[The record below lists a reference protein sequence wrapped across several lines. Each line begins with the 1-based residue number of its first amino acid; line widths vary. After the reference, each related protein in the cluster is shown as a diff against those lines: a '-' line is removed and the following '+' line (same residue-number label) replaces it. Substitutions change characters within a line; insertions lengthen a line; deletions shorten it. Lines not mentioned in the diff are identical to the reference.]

1 MKALVTDIRN
11 HLRQPWLLSIL
22 FIAIIPIFPE
32 YISIPLAGASLWAAA
47 RDAKQRRSTLAV
59 GTLGKLLLV
68 FMLYMGA
75 ILTNLAQSEA
85 VAPAAAQTALCA
97 LSDSALR
104 TVPKDRRDALRA
116 DILKQILIHLV

>member
-47 RDAKQRRSTLAV
+47 RDAKQP
-59 GTLGKLLLV
+59 
-68 FMLYMGA
+68 
-75 ILTNLAQSEA
+75 AQHSGSRHA
-85 VAPAAAQTALCA
+85 GQAAAGVYALHGA
-97 LSDSALR
+97 GGFLLR
-104 TVPKDRRDALRA
+104 QPL
-116 DILKQILIHLV
+116 